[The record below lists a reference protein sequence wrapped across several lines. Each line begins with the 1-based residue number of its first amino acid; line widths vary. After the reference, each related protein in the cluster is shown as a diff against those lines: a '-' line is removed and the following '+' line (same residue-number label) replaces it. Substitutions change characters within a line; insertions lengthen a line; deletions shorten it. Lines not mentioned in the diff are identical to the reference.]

1 MGMKTGAEEEHEE
14 SNGKEFKDQKGYK
27 NANQIEID
35 NKFNT
40 VYDHRLNN
48 KIIEN
53 SSVPS
58 HGARRRVRIDTIC
71 HQSES
76 QRSKEQREQ
85 SGQP

>member
-1 MGMKTGAEEEHEE
+1 MKRETGEEYKR
-14 SNGKEFKDQKGYK
+14 SNGEEFKDQKGDN
-27 NANQIEID
+27 NAKLIEKD
-35 NKFNT
+35 NKFNS

-71 HQSES
+71 HQSEN
-76 QRSKEQREQ
+76 QRSKEQGEQ
-85 SGQP
+85 SVQP